1 MTLAAAPP
9 PLLSHTLRES
19 QENAARVFARPEWV
33 LRLRRL
39 LLAGRP
45 LDEVERETSRVW
57 ARFAPTATMLETSV
71 LQRHETAADG
81 ATKLLVGLRDGNA
94 VETVVLPSTRGVSVC
109 LSSQVGCPVGCTFCA
124 SGAAGLRRNL
134 EAHEIVEQVVH
145 ARRVRPDVDRL
156 VVMGIG
162 EPLLN
167 SANLFRA
174 LDILIEESGIG
185 PRRMIVSTVGT
196 QNAIRRLGAYGR
208 KVTLALS
215 LHAADDELRG
225 RLIPSMKGTRVADLM
240 ADVDWYI
247 RTTGRKA
254 MAEYTL
260 LKGINDSREHAIRV
274 GQLLKGRE
282 TYLNVIPY
290 NPVAGAPYEGVTR
303 DEAMSFTAI
312 VREHGAFALVRKTMG
327 GEEYAAC
334 GQLRATSWAKGET
347 ESKS

>member
-1 MTLAAAPP
+1 MTTEVSAP
-9 PLLSHTLRES
+9 PLLAKTLRES
-19 QENAARVFARPEWV
+19 QELAARVFARPEWV

-39 LLAGRP
+39 LLAGRD
-45 LDEVERETSRVW
+45 LAEVERETSRVW
-57 ARFAPTATMLETSV
+57 ARFAPTMTVLETKV
-71 LQRHETAADG
+71 LQQHDTAADG

-94 VETVVLPSTRGVSVC
+94 VETVVLPSPRGVSVC
-109 LSSQVGCPVGCTFCA
+109 LSTQVGCPVGCTFCA
-124 SGAAGLRRNL
+124 SGAAGLKRNL
-134 EAHEIVEQVVH
+134 DAHEIVEQVVH
-145 ARRVRPDVDRL
+145 ARRVRPDIDRL

-174 LDILIEESGIG
+174 LDVLIEESGIG

-215 LHAADDELRG
+215 LHAPDDELRG
-225 RLIPSMKGTRVADLM
+225 RLIPSMKGTRVAELM
-240 ADVDWYI
+240 DDVDWYI
-247 RTTGRKA
+247 KTTGRKA

-260 LKGINDSREHAIRV
+260 LKGVNDSPDHAIRV

-290 NPVAGAPYEGVTR
+290 NAVAGAPYEGVTR
-303 DEAMSFTAI
+303 EEAMRFTAL
-312 VREHGAFALVRKTMG
+312 VRANGAFALVRKTMG

-334 GQLRATSWAKGET
+334 GQLRAASWGASEARP
-347 ESKS
+347 KS

>member
-1 MTLAAAPP
+1 MTTDVSAP
-9 PLLSHTLRES
+9 PLLAKTLRES
-19 QENAARVFARPEWV
+19 QELAARVFARPEWV

-39 LLAGRP
+39 LLAGRD
-45 LDEVERETSRVW
+45 LEEVERETSRVW
-57 ARFAPTATMLETSV
+57 ARFAPTMTVLETKV
-71 LQRHETAADG
+71 LQQHDTAADG

-94 VETVVLPSTRGVSVC
+94 VETVVLPSPRGVSVC
-109 LSSQVGCPVGCTFCA
+109 LSTQVGCPVGCTFCA
-124 SGAAGLRRNL
+124 SGAAGLKRNL
-134 EAHEIVEQVVH
+134 DAHEIVEQVVH
-145 ARRVRPDVDRL
+145 ARRVRPDIDRL

-215 LHAADDELRG
+215 LHAPDDELRA
-225 RLIPSMKGTRVADLM
+225 RLIPSMKGTRVAELM
-240 ADVDWYI
+240 DDVDWYI
-247 RTTGRKA
+247 KTTGRKA

-260 LKGINDSREHAIRV
+260 LKGVNDSQDHAIAV

-290 NPVAGAPYEGVTR
+290 NAVAGAPYEGVTR
-303 DEAMSFTAI
+303 DEAMRFTAL
-312 VREHGAFALVRKTMG
+312 VRANGAFALVRKTMG

-334 GQLRATSWAKGET
+334 GQLRAASWAKGEMPP
-347 ESKS
+347 KS

>member
-1 MTLAAAPP
+1 MSEAAPS
-9 PLLSHTLRES
+9 PLLARTLSEA
-19 QENAARVFARPEWV
+19 QEHGVRVFARPEWV

-39 LLAGRP
+39 LLAGRD
-45 LDEVERETSRVW
+45 LAEMQRETARVW
-57 ARFAPTATMLETSV
+57 ARFAPTVTMLETTV
-71 LQRHETAADG
+71 LQQHDTAADG

-94 VETVVLPSTRGVSVC
+94 VETVVLPSPRGVSVC

-134 EAHEIVEQVVH
+134 DAHEIVEQVVH

-215 LHAADDELRG
+215 LHAPDDELRG
-225 RLIPSMKGTRVADLM
+225 QLIPSMKGTRVADLM
-240 ADVDWYI
+240 EDVDWYI
-247 RTTGRKA
+247 KTTGRKA

-260 LKGINDSREHAIRV
+260 LKGVNDSRDHAIRV

-290 NPVAGAPYEGVTR
+290 NPVPGAPYEGVSR
-303 DEAMSFTAI
+303 ADAMRFTAI

-334 GQLRATSWAKGET
+334 GQLRATSWSKDRAEN
-347 ESKS
+347 ES

>member
-1 MTLAAAPP
+1 MTTDVIRP
-9 PLLSHTLRES
+9 PLLSRTLAES
-19 QENAARVFARPEWV
+19 QEDAARVFVRPEWV
-33 LRLRRL
+33 LRVRRL
-39 LLAGRP
+39 LLAGRD
-45 LDEVERETSRVW
+45 LGEVERETSRVW
-57 ARFAPTATMLETSV
+57 ARFAPTATVLETKV
-71 LQRHETAADG
+71 LQQHDTAADG

-94 VETVVLPSTRGVSVC
+94 VETVVLPSPRGVSVC
-109 LSSQVGCPVGCTFCA
+109 LSTQVGCPVGCTFCA
-124 SGAAGLRRNL
+124 SGAAGLKRNL
-134 EAHEIVEQVVH
+134 DAHEIVEQVVH

-174 LDILIEESGIG
+174 LDVLIEESGIG

-215 LHAADDELRG
+215 LHAPDDELRA
-225 RLIPSMKGTRVADLM
+225 RLIPSMKGTRVSDLM
-240 ADVDWYI
+240 DDVDWYI
-247 RTTGRKA
+247 QTTGRKA

-260 LKGINDSREHAIRV
+260 LKGINDSPEHAVRV
-274 GQLLKGRE
+274 GRLLQGRE

-290 NPVAGAPYEGVTR
+290 NPVPGAPYEGVSR
-303 DEAMSFTAI
+303 DEAMRFTAI
-312 VREHGAFALVRKTMG
+312 VRQNGAFALVRKTMG

-334 GQLRATSWAKGET
+334 GQLRATSWAKSEP
-347 ESKS
+347 KS